1 VGLWKTYELA
11 KNIIELNKVRV
22 FLGECI
28 NCASFCGTYTGC
40 FKIVDALATLN
51 MTFNNNTANVSVKHV
66 LSCNFYIIYIIIFT
80 DYSEIK
86 L

>member
-1 VGLWKTYELA
+1 VRFFVASVQVVFIK
-11 KNIIELNKVRV
+11 II
-22 FLGECI
+22 
-28 NCASFCGTYTGC
+28 
-40 FKIVDALATLN
+40 DALATLN
-51 MTFNNNTANVSVKHV
+51 MTFNNNRANFSVRHV

>member
-1 VGLWKTYELA
+1 VA
-11 KNIIELNKVRV
+11 CIQVV
-22 FLGECI
+22 F
-28 NCASFCGTYTGC
+28 N
-40 FKIVDALATLN
+40 KIVDALATLN
-51 MTFNNNTANVSVKHV
+51 MTFNNNTANFSVQHV